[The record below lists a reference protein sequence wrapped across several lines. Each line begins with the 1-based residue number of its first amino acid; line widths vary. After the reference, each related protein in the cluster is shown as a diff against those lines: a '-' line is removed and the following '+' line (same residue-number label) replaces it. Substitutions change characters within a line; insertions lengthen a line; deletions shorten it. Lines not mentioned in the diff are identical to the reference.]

1 LAWTLEYSAAAQKA
15 LRKLD
20 RQTNARILNRLAE
33 ISQLE
38 DPHSRGKSL
47 TGKLTG
53 LGRYRV
59 DDWRVIVRIEGQR
72 LVILV
77 LTVGNRREIYR
88 GR

>member
-1 LAWTLEYSAAAQKA
+1 LAWTLEYSAPAQKT

-33 ISQLE
+33 ISRLQ
-38 DPHSRGKSL
+38 DPHSRGKAL

-53 LGRYRV
+53 LWRYRV

-77 LTVGNRREIYR
+77 LTVGNRREVYR
-88 GR
+88 E